1 MRKVFLDT
9 ETCGFHGPIV
19 LLQYAFEGEPVQL
32 YHVWYEPV
40 PKTLALLEEIAAS
53 IVVGYNLAFDWFHIC
68 QLYTTLL
75 EYQER
80 YPATDGV
87 LVEALYAKCEAA
99 ARDRGCLKPA
109 GALDLMLYS
118 RKVQYQYLM
127 DRKPIVMRRVPAEIA
142 PQLCDI
148 LNELLPFRQIF
159 FARYRDRQ
167 HKPWNLY
174 EDKAG
179 SKFQTI
185 KCKFAPSTGLKSL
198 VADVFPEKY
207 TQDYS
212 AIAPALEP
220 IELGYAPFAEAVQ
233 QLTEWKGKRPK
244 RFYGEWNG
252 AWPQVIEHHQSHWA
266 VNELAQEYARNDV
279 EFLRLLYDH
288 FCTTDTPPEINDTDS
303 VLACMVGAVRWRG
316 FRVNCDYL
324 RELRAKAVA
333 RKERIPTAPRDV
345 LRYMAKN
352 IDDMERLM
360 LPSATDKQ
368 TLTQLVQA
376 DEEAW
381 AQIQDIDRRKY
392 TVDERQAALNAVTW
406 TLTISRKAF
415 EVLEARKAQKE
426 IEMYD
431 KLLIAGRLHA
441 SLKVIG
447 TLSSRMAGDNKL
459 NVQGI
464 KRTKYVRRAFPLAW
478 PEMALSGGDFAGF
491 EVTIADAVYDDPK
504 LRADLTSYVDC
515 VYCDGTGKAESAE
528 GSAAEGSA
536 AEGSCDM
543 AEPCHACGGTGK
555 ERTKIH
561 AIFGT
566 HIFPD
571 YDYKGIRLTA
581 GKVPDLYTIAKS
593 GLFTWLFAGTER
605 SFEERLGVPAQQAK
619 DGLLSFESAYPL
631 VGERRRQ
638 AMHDYCPV
646 WSHSDGKFHWR
657 EHKKSVATLLGFSR
671 YFDLEYAVVRTL
683 FELPDRLP
691 AEWKDAPSRVM
702 RGNRVQ
708 TLYGATCSAIYGA
721 VFSLQNYVS
730 RVAINHPIQGT
741 GAQITKELQ
750 ARIWQLQPAGY
761 GPWQVM
767 PLNVHDEIMV
777 PVVPE
782 RSQELAKLVTEV
794 VEEQKQTVPLLEIE
808 WHSNM
813 GTWADK

>member
-1 MRKVFLDT
+1 MRKVFIDT

-19 LLQYAFEGEPVQL
+19 LLQYAFEDEPVQL
-32 YHVWYEPV
+32 YHVWDEPAQ
-40 PKTLALLEEIAAS
+40 KTIALLEEIS
-53 IVVGYNLAFDWFHIC
+53 HNIVVGYNLAFDWFHIC

-80 YPATDGV
+80 YPATKGV
-87 LVEALYAKCEAA
+87 LVEELYAKCEPA

-127 DRKPIVMRRVPAEIA
+127 DRKPIAMRRVPSEVA
-142 PQLCDI
+142 PQLCEI
-148 LNELLPFRQIF
+148 LNELLPFRPIF
-159 FARYRDRQ
+159 FARYKDKH

-179 SKFQTI
+179 VRFQTI
-185 KCKFAPSTGLKSL
+185 KCMFAPSTGLKSL
-198 VADVFPEKY
+198 VADVFPDKY
-207 TQDYS
+207 TQTFGS
-212 AIAPALEP
+212 IAPDPAWEP

-244 RFYGEWNG
+244 RFHGEWKG
-252 AWPQVIEHHQSHWA
+252 AWPQVIEYHQSHWA
-266 VNELAQEYARNDV
+266 INEQAQEYARNDV
-279 EFLRLLYDH
+279 EFLRALYDH
-288 FCTTDTPPEINDTDS
+288 FGAADIPPQINDTDS
-303 VLACMVGAVRWRG
+303 ILACMVGAVRWRG
-316 FRVNCDYL
+316 FRVNCEYL
-324 RELRAKAVA
+324 QELRAKAVE
-333 RKERIPTAPRDV
+333 RKEHFPTAPRDV
-345 LRYMAKN
+345 LRYMLKN

-360 LPSATDKQ
+360 VPSATDKQ
-368 TLTQLVQA
+368 TLTHLVQA

-381 AQIQDIDRRKY
+381 AQIQAIDKRKY
-392 TVDERQAALNAVTW
+392 TVDERQAALNKVEWA
-406 TLTISRKAF
+406 LTISRKAF

-464 KRTKYVRRAFPLAW
+464 KRTKYVRKAFPLAW
-478 PEMALSGGDFAGF
+478 EGMTLSGGDFAGF

-515 VYCDGTGKAESAE
+515 VYCDGTGKTQE
-528 GSAAEGSA
+528 GSVEQTCG
-536 AEGSCDM
+536 
-543 AEPCHACGGTGK
+543 ACGGTGQ
-555 ERTKIH
+555 ERMKIH

-566 HIFPD
+566 HIFPE

-619 DGLLSFESAYPL
+619 DGLLSFESSYPL
-631 VGERRRQ
+631 VGQRRRE
-638 AMHDYCPV
+638 AMFNYCPV
-646 WSHSDGKFHWR
+646 WSGDDNKFHWR
-657 EHKKSVATLLGFSR
+657 EHKKSVTTLLGFSR

-691 AEWKDAPSRVM
+691 TEWKDIPSRVM
-702 RGNRVQ
+702 RGTRIQ

-721 VFSLQNYVS
+721 VFSLQNYVA

-750 ARIWQLQPAGY
+750 ARIWALQPAGY
-761 GPWQVM
+761 SPWQVM

-777 PVVPE
+777 PVAPA
-782 RSQELAKLVTEV
+782 RSSDLESLVTTV
-794 VEEQKQTVPLLEIE
+794 VDEQKQTVPLLEIE

>member
-19 LLQYAFEGEPVQL
+19 LLQYAFEAEPVQL
-32 YHVWYEPV
+32 YHVWDEPV
-40 PKTLALLEEIAAS
+40 PKTLALLEDIS
-53 IVVGYNLAFDWFHIC
+53 HNIVVGYNLAFDWFHIC

-80 YPATDGV
+80 YAATEGV
-87 LVEALYAKCEAA
+87 LVEELYAKCESA

-148 LNELLPFRQIF
+148 LNDLLPFRRIF
-159 FARYRDRQ
+159 FARYRDKH

-179 SKFQTI
+179 PKFQTI

-198 VADVFPEKY
+198 VADVFPDKY
-207 TQDYS
+207 ARDFGS
-212 AIAPALEP
+212 VAPDPAFEP

-244 RFYGEWNG
+244 RFYGDWKG

-266 VNELAQEYARNDV
+266 VNTAAQEYARNDV

-288 FCTTDTPPEINDTDS
+288 FCTTATPPEINDTDS
-303 VLACMVGAVRWRG
+303 LLACMVGAVRWRG
-316 FRVNCDYL
+316 FSVNCEYL
-324 RELRAKAVA
+324 RELRAKAIE

-345 LRYMAKN
+345 LRYLAKN
-352 IDDMERLM
+352 INDMERLM

-368 TLTQLVQA
+368 TLANLVQA
-376 DEEAW
+376 DEDAW
-381 AQIQDIDRRKY
+381 AQIQEIDKRKY
-392 TVDERQAALNAVTW
+392 SVDERQAALNAVTW
-406 TLTISRKAF
+406 ALTISRKAF

-431 KLLIAGRLHA
+431 KLLVAGRLHA

-464 KRTKYVRRAFPLAW
+464 KRTKYVRKAFPLAW
-478 PEMALSGGDFAGF
+478 PGMTLSGGDFAGF

-504 LRADLTSYVDC
+504 LRADLTSYTDC
-515 VYCDGTGKAESAE
+515 VYCDGSGRSDDTAECKA
-528 GSAAEGSA
+528 
-536 AEGSCDM
+536 CN
-543 AEPCHACGGTGK
+543 GTGK

-566 HIFPD
+566 HIFPG

-581 GKVPDLYTIAKS
+581 GKVPDLYTTAKS

-619 DGLLSFESAYPL
+619 DGLLSFESSYPL
-631 VGERRRQ
+631 VGKRRRQ

-646 WSHSDGKFHWR
+646 WSGDDGKFHWR
-657 EHKKSVATLLGFSR
+657 EHKKSVETLLGFRR

-691 AEWKDAPSRVM
+691 TEWRDIPSRVM

-708 TLYGATCSAIYGA
+708 TLLGATCSAIYGA

-750 ARIWQLQPAGY
+750 ARIWQFQPIGY
-761 GPWQVM
+761 NPWQVM

-777 PVVPE
+777 PVAPAL
-782 RSQELAKLVTEV
+782 SHDLAELVTTV
-794 VEEQKQTVPLLEIE
+794 VNEQKQTVPLLEIE
-808 WHSNM
+808 WHTNM